1 MNTAITI
8 QNDLQLTEEQYL
20 TIEQLAGVNYGPKEI
35 AMYLSLDLAK
45 FLMACQNP
53 DHKINYHYA
62 RGVLVAQFEVDNK
75 LLDNAKSGNI
85 TATQEYKKASD
96 KKKFDNHKR
105 RILNE

>member
-1 MNTAITI
+1 MSTSISI
-8 QNDLQLTEEQYL
+8 QNDLELTEEQYE
-20 TIEQLAGVNYGPKEI
+20 TIEKLAGVNYGPKDI
-35 AMYLSLDLAK
+35 AMYLSLDLEK
-45 FLMACQNP
+45 FLWACKNP

-96 KKKFDNHKR
+96 KKKFENHKK